1 MSGIRET
8 TTHRLILPR
17 EANHHGTLYAGSLVS
32 LALEAAYATGYRA
45 IGDSANLVLK
55 RVVDLRCIEPVP
67 IGEVVEIR
75 GSVLMMRSAQMV
87 VGLYGSPLK
96 SRKSAWMDSLMQF
109 VQIDGNGHP
118 LALEQQVLSSF
129 QKPDAEPWTELSYR
143 LERLL
148 KIRRNVNDR
157 NKHE

>member
-1 MSGIRET
+1 MSEIRET

-96 SRKSAWMDSLMQF
+96 SRKSAWMDALMQF
-109 VQIDGNGHP
+109 VQIDVNGRPFAFDDH
-118 LALEQQVLSSF
+118 VLNDF
-129 QKPDAEPWTELSYR
+129 QKPDSEPWIELTHR

-157 NKHE
+157 SKYE